1 MKRYM
6 NYGGRSFAAG
16 GAMPMEQLTEFNG
29 GGRHEENSLGG
40 IPQGMNPDGQMNLV
54 EEGETKFDAENYI
67 YSDSLKIDKE
77 LAEAFN
83 LSPKMVGKTF
93 ADASKTAGRK
103 KSKREGDAIE
113 MAANE
118 KDLMNLMEAQEAFKQ
133 ARIEEKLQ
141 EIAELDPN
149 ALPALM
155 GQGQPQ
161 GGPQGDPAMGGQMQE
176 APMDEQAMME
186 QQMMAEQQQGGG
198 QPSPEEMAMMEQQQ
212 NMAMGQQE
220 GMMRSG
226 GFTDPPSKLGNS
238 NMYYNPVKPVL
249 ESMDFNIGTGAGP
262 NMGMNEGLD
271 MTGGVTDELTDMG
284 PAYLQSLQG
293 ASNPAPN
300 PTLNTS
306 GFTGMIKNKSGGYI
320 NRSYAPG
327 GFMGMNMAN
336 AGAMGVSADPKGCPC
351 TRVSGSSAA
360 STVYSPECCG
370 EGFDEQATK
379 GLNYIREKRD
389 GTYKSKGIP
398 KRHIKSLEKYDVNY
412 DEHGEYNRNRVDNGI
427 NNVSASQ
434 GNFANFDLDLLN
446 EEQKNI
452 VSSPEFRAN
461 PTAFR
466 GQLPRGYV
474 RDAKKVK
481 QALDWKPIGEKK
493 WDFNPYDRPDETPN
507 KIPFFNRDDI
517 REFKGELPK
526 TKSHEHDI
534 FSDMFKD
541 GKRSGDGEIQTTW
554 DKMPFKHIRERET
567 EDAEGNTLR
576 RPSNLFL
583 GVKGDTTRRFY
594 LDPFNEEAKFRRQ
607 QRRSN
612 RNEFGGSLMQSGQE
626 SGINPMQGINQASN
640 MGGMLGGGLAGQNL
654 NLNQGLAS
662 QMRKGGKMCYGCGG
676 KMHNYGGR
684 MNQMASGGEIVAG
697 IGSGLYGLGEG
708 LLDTLT
714 FGLTDELTDRGY
726 EKLKSIGPDA
736 DGNAGDMIRG
746 GANAAGAIGG
756 AVLTGGAASGAAIS
770 EGSEGIGET
779 LGAVGKQTGNDTY
792 TKIGKGVSGAGQV
805 AGMLVGDAG
814 GAAGAADAAG
824 KAGKAVGTSSE
835 MVSKLGVVPEMFET
849 AEMTSNAANAAAK
862 AAKAAEMTSKFNK
875 VGEIAQNDLV
885 QLGVNTGSQAIGAST
900 QNAAQT
906 QAEEFA
912 AEQARIERE
921 RRTLQGNKGFVNG
934 GYMGT
939 RFYKGGGRLYNTGG
953 PLTLK
958 KNVTNPDGTTIE
970 QDIVYNSMEELLADT
985 EMVNR
990 YGGKE
995 AVKQAFSDRFKKNKT
1010 LTDNIP
1016 TAITNPIGTI
1026 EDQVLNPAPEENPA
1040 MVSYIEQMKAQNMAD
1055 QQEAIRVAEQP
1066 QYMPQVKQLP
1076 IMSPGILTMPENNQ
1090 EMIIPDTPEPIL
1102 EETDSKV
1109 KKSIEGVVNP
1119 KLIEDDNEVDVDVD
1133 QTDVNRDYSFKESP
1147 GQFAAKMAAPM
1158 MNLYSG
1164 LFDKYDPRFEP
1175 EFQKIEAPKLNYTES
1190 INSIRRNAAKIKK
1203 SFNKVGSN
1211 PGNLLA
1217 ISQQTN
1223 SLEAQTIQQIDV
1235 INAKLEFEAG
1245 KLNNSQKQ
1253 RLEKTKKELEL
1264 GFAEAKR
1271 KSLQESAKQFQ
1282 EIATTNQANE
1292 LAQQYAA
1299 MGAENI
1305 GKVEYKTLVEQLGE
1319 LLKKRKENKNKKK
1332 K

>member
-1 MKRYM
+1 M

-16 GAMPMEQLTEFNG
+16 GAMPMEQLTEFNE
-29 GGRHEENSLGG
+29 GGRHEENGLGG
-40 IPQGMNPDGQMNLV
+40 IPQGMNSDGQMNLV
-54 EEGETKFDAENYI
+54 EEGETKFDSENYI

-118 KDLMNLMEAQEAFKQ
+118 KDLINLMEAQEAFKQ

-186 QQMMAEQQQGGG
+186 QQMMAEQQGGGG

-212 NMAMGQQE
+212 NQMMGQQE
-220 GMMRSG
+220 GMMRNGGYATRSMALG
-226 GFTDPPSKLGNS
+226 GFGDPPNKLPES
-238 NMYYNPVKPVL
+238 NMSKYIPNPNL
-249 ESMDFNIGTGAGP
+249 EPMLGGAGG
-262 NMGMNEGLD
+262 NMGMG
-271 MTGGVTDELTDMG
+271 TDELTDMG
-284 PAYLQSLQG
+284 PASLQSLNSVSTLGSATGTG
-293 ASNPAPN
+293 ANANFNPM
-300 PTLNTS
+300 
-306 GFTGMIKNKSGGYI
+306 GYGGYTKK
-320 NRSYAPG
+320 RSYAPG
-327 GFMGMNMAN
+327 GFMGANAGMMNMAN
-336 AGAMGVSADPKGCPC
+336 AGAMEMSADPCPCGTAGCPPC
-351 TRVSGSSAA
+351 PPEATPTGITTQNVTRPQETQAKGLDAGSRIGGIEFSPNLSWTEKAGFADDRAMQEIRQHMLSNYGAAATSGDPAYGTGVSGTTDDGGGSD
-360 STVYSPECCG
+360 PKE
-370 EGFDEQATK
+370 
-379 GLNYIREKRD
+379 EKD
-389 GTYKSKGIP
+389 G
-398 KRHIKSLEKYDVNY
+398 
-412 DEHGEYNRNRVDNGI
+412 
-427 NNVSASQ
+427 
-434 GNFANFDLDLLN
+434 
-446 EEQKNI
+446 
-452 VSSPEFRAN
+452 
-461 PTAFR
+461 
-466 GQLPRGYV
+466 
-474 RDAKKVK
+474 
-481 QALDWKPIGEKK
+481 
-493 WDFNPYDRPDETPN
+493 PN
-507 KIPFFNRDDI
+507 KLPFFNRGDI
-517 REFKGELPK
+517 RESKIGNRF
-526 TKSHEHDI
+526 
-534 FSDMFKD
+534 
-541 GKRSGDGEIQTTW
+541 GD
-554 DKMPFKHIRERET
+554 RERRFT
-567 EDAEGNTLR
+567 KVQKALNIFRPKGDKIRNNPRVFAFKYGRKTQDAEGNNLR
-576 RPSNLFL
+576 NLSNAFMGIKDYQDL
-583 GVKGDTTRRFY
+583 VPRFGQGTMRG
-594 LDPFNEEAKFRRQ
+594 L
-607 QRRSN
+607 
-612 RNEFGGSLMQSGQE
+612 EFGGNLMQSGQE
-626 SGINPMQGINQASN
+626 AGINPMQGMNQFFN
-640 MGGMLGGGLAGQNL
+640 MGGMLDGGLAGQNL

-662 QMRKGGKMCYGCGG
+662 QMRSGGKMCYGCGG
-676 KMHNYGGR
+676 AMHNYGGYMNN

-714 FGLTDELTDRGY
+714 FGLTDELTNKGY

-746 GANAAGAIGG
+746 GANAVGAAGG
-756 AVLTGGAASGAAIS
+756 AVLTGGAATGAAIS
-770 EGSEGIGET
+770 EGSEGIGDT

-805 AGMLVGDAG
+805 AGMLVGDAS

-824 KAGKAVGTSSE
+824 KAGKVAGTSSE

-849 AEMTSNAANAAAK
+849 AEMTSNAANAATK

-885 QLGVNTGSQAIGAST
+885 QMGVNTGSQVIGAST
-900 QNAAQT
+900 QNSQEAQAA
-906 QAEEFA
+906 EFA
-912 AEQARIERE
+912 AEEARQKRE
-921 RRTLQGNKGFVNG
+921 RDMLNYSRGFASG

-939 RFYKGGGRLYNTGG
+939 RSYKGGGRLYNTGG

-970 QDIVYNSMEELLADT
+970 QDIVYNSMEELLADA

-1026 EDQVLNPAPEENPA
+1026 EDQVLNAAPEENPA
-1040 MVSYIEQMKAQNMAD
+1040 MVSYIEQMKAQDMAN
-1055 QQEAIRVAEQP
+1055 QQETIRVAEQP

-1090 EMIIPDTPEPIL
+1090 EMIIPDTPKPIL

-1109 KKSIEGVVNP
+1109 KKSIEGVVDP
-1119 KLIEDDNEVDVDVD
+1119 KLIKDDNEVDVEVD
-1133 QTDVNRDYSFKESP
+1133 QKDINRDFSFKESP

-1190 INSIRRNAAKIKK
+1190 VNSIRRNAAKIKK

-1217 ISQQTN
+1217 VSQQTN

-1253 RLEKTKKELEL
+1253 RLEKTKKELQL
-1264 GFAEAKR
+1264 GFEEAKR
-1271 KSLQESAKQFQ
+1271 KSLQEAAKQFQ

>member
-1 MKRYM
+1 M

-16 GAMPMEQLTEFNG
+16 GAMPMEQLTEFNE
-29 GGRHEENSLGG
+29 GGRHEENGLGG
-40 IPQGMNPDGQMNLV
+40 IPQGMNPEGQMNLV

-67 YSDSLKIDKE
+67 YSDSLKVDKE

-93 ADASKTAGRK
+93 ADASKMAGRK

-186 QQMMAEQQQGGG
+186 QQMMAEQQGGGG

-249 ESMDFNIGTGAGP
+249 ESMDFNMGTGAGP
-262 NMGMNEGLD
+262 NMGMNKGLD

-293 ASNPAPN
+293 TSNPAPN
-300 PTLNTS
+300 PTLNN
-306 GFTGMIKNKSGGYI
+306 IKNKSGGYI

-327 GFMGMNMAN
+327 GFMGAN
-336 AGAMGVSADPKGCPC
+336 AGMMNTGNMGMANPCPCGTPGCDPCPPEATPTGITTQNVTRPQETQAKGLDAGSKIGGIEFSPNLSWTEEAGFADDRLMQKIRQDMLSNYGAVATSGDPAYGTGVSGTTDGGGGGSNPK
-351 TRVSGSSAA
+351 
-360 STVYSPECCG
+360 E
-370 EGFDEQATK
+370 
-379 GLNYIREKRD
+379 EKD
-389 GTYKSKGIP
+389 G
-398 KRHIKSLEKYDVNY
+398 
-412 DEHGEYNRNRVDNGI
+412 
-427 NNVSASQ
+427 
-434 GNFANFDLDLLN
+434 
-446 EEQKNI
+446 
-452 VSSPEFRAN
+452 
-461 PTAFR
+461 
-466 GQLPRGYV
+466 
-474 RDAKKVK
+474 
-481 QALDWKPIGEKK
+481 
-493 WDFNPYDRPDETPN
+493 PN
-507 KIPFFNRDDI
+507 KLPFFNRGDI
-517 REFKGELPK
+517 RESKIGNRFGDRKRRFTKVQKALNIFRPKGDKIRNNPGVFAFKYGRK
-526 TKSHEHDI
+526 T
-534 FSDMFKD
+534 
-541 GKRSGDGEIQTTW
+541 Q
-554 DKMPFKHIRERET
+554 
-567 EDAEGNTLR
+567 DAEGNNLR
-576 RPSNLFL
+576 NLSNAFMGIKDYQDL
-583 GVKGDTTRRFY
+583 VPRFGQGKMRG
-594 LDPFNEEAKFRRQ
+594 L
-607 QRRSN
+607 
-612 RNEFGGSLMQSGQE
+612 EFGGNLMQSGQE
-626 SGINPMQGINQASN
+626 AGINPMQGMNQAFN

-684 MNQMASGGEIVAG
+684 MNNMNQMASGGEIVAG

-714 FGLTDELTDRGY
+714 FGLTDELTDKGY

-756 AVLTGGAASGAAIS
+756 AVLTGGATTGAAIS
-770 EGSEGIGET
+770 EGSEGIGDT

-814 GAAGAADAAG
+814 GAAGAAGTAADAAG
-824 KAGKAVGTSSE
+824 KAGKVASTSSE

-849 AEMTSNAANAAAK
+849 AEMTSNATNAAAK

-885 QLGVNTGSQAIGAST
+885 QMGVNTGSQVIGAST
-900 QNAAQT
+900 QNSQEAQAA
-906 QAEEFA
+906 EFA
-912 AEQARIERE
+912 AEEARQQRE
-921 RRTLQGNKGFVNG
+921 RDMLNYSRGFASG

-939 RFYKGGGRLYNTGG
+939 RSYKGGGRLYNTGG

-970 QDIVYNSMEELLADT
+970 QDVVYNSMEELLADT

-1055 QQEAIRVAEQP
+1055 QQETIRVAEQP

-1109 KKSIEGVVNP
+1109 KKSIEGVVDP
-1119 KLIEDDNEVDVDVD
+1119 KLIEDDNEVDVEVD
-1133 QTDVNRDYSFKESP
+1133 QKDINRDFSFKESP

-1175 EFQKIEAPKLNYTES
+1175 EFQKIEAPKLNYTEN

-1253 RLEKTKKELEL
+1253 RLEKTKKELQL
-1264 GFAEAKR
+1264 GFEEAKR
-1271 KSLQESAKQFQ
+1271 KSLQAAAKQFQ